1 MPRLGHTMPSV
12 GEVRVAAVQ
21 QESVLCR
28 VFNPQGQMVKQ
39 DFISRS
45 GRYALNLSELHSGC
59 YWLHV
64 HTDAGT
70 ALLKVIR

>member
-1 MPRLGHTMPSV
+1 
-12 GEVRVAAVQ
+12 
-21 QESVLCR
+21 
-28 VFNPQGQMVKQ
+28 MVKQ

-70 ALLKVIR
+70 ALLKVNR